1 MNETWILASGSP
13 RRREL
18 LAILGVPFL
27 VKVTDSEEKI
37 TSEDPQMVTEELSE
51 QKALAV
57 AQMCREQMVQGDR
70 VIVLGFDTV
79 VSARGRILGKPKDRK
94 EAGQM
99 IGLLQGDSHMVYTGV
114 TILVLESNQPIKK
127 TFSVGTRV
135 MVAPMTKEEIEAY
148 LDTDEPY
155 DKAGA
160 YGIQGGFARYIE
172 GIEGDYFNV
181 VGLPVHKVY
190 EELKELSS
198 VL

>member
-1 MNETWILASGSP
+1 
-13 RRREL
+13 
-18 LAILGVPFL
+18 
-27 VKVTDSEEKI
+27 
-37 TSEDPQMVTEELSE
+37 MVTEELSE

-190 EELKELSS
+190 EELKEFSS